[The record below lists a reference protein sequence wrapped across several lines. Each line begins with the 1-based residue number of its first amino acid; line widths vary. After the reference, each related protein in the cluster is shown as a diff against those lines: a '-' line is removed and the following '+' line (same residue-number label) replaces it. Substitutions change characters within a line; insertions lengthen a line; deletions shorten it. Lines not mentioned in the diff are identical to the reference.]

1 MLYTTPLSHVT
12 GRGVSDHVRD
22 LQKDARPPRRPPPAV
37 GRADAPTRAVPWE
50 KDPVAIGAPARCAWP
65 LPPTR
70 LSVQP
75 HSNENCTGLAQIVG
89 LGPTLWLEIPVRA
102 LKLAHNLGQ
111 PCTIF
116 VAARG
121 PCHRISCPCRLTRA
135 ERSARRCRPF
145 AALRSTGSRHRRA
158 DSQGIRRSHCDATSP
173 GSRRWRSPLAPCRWA
188 GQFALP

>member
-75 HSNENCTGLAQIVG
+75 HSNENCTGLAQIAG

-135 ERSARRCRPF
+135 EQVSSFRGVAEHRQPPPESRQPGNPAEPLRRHFARQSEVAITAGAVQVGWSICSAV
-145 AALRSTGSRHRRA
+145 A
-158 DSQGIRRSHCDATSP
+158 
-173 GSRRWRSPLAPCRWA
+173 
-188 GQFALP
+188 